1 MSLHKISLR
10 QSILAKIAAKAHQ
23 RANCILRAF
32 LSKDI
37 NLLMRAFIVY
47 VRPIVE
53 YCSVVWSPSLK
64 KDIELI
70 EEVQPRFTKRLPG
83 LKHMSYNERL
93 HYLGLSSLELRR
105 LHLDLIYYY
114 KIVFGVV
121 NLNFSDFFEF
131 SLVTAARGHAYKLYK
146 PNCVNSRLLAV
157 GILQREWSMYGT
169 FYHQV

>member
-1 MSLHKISLR
+1 
-10 QSILAKIAAKAHQ
+10 
-23 RANCILRAF
+23 
-32 LSKDI
+32 
-37 NLLMRAFIVY
+37 
-47 VRPIVE
+47 
-53 YCSVVWSPSLK
+53 
-64 KDIELI
+64 
-70 EEVQPRFTKRLPG
+70 
-83 LKHMSYNERL
+83 
-93 HYLGLSSLELRR
+93 